1 MEREGSYSEVVTMAC
16 IATLDFPF
24 SFGVSMDVTHSKKL
38 DKDFNNDKYLLLDFK
53 VPIPDDQ
60 VDKLTKGI
68 CLLGRTSEFRVLGMT
83 LIRYEDE
90 RPEPKML
97 KFAGGDYD
105 LRRPLFYRLA

>member
-1 MEREGSYSEVVTMAC
+1 MKKEGSYSEAVIMAS

-60 VDKLTKGI
+60 VYKLKRDI
-68 CLLGRTSEFRVLGMT
+68 C
-83 LIRYEDE
+83 
-90 RPEPKML
+90 
-97 KFAGGDYD
+97 
-105 LRRPLFYRLA
+105 